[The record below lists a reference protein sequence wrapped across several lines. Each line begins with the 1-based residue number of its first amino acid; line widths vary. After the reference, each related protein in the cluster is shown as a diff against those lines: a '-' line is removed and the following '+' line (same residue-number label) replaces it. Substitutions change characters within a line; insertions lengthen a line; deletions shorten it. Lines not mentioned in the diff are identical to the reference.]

1 MNTKCKLSDNAVLI
15 ASRFSEQSREQ
26 QEEDGV
32 KKVERS
38 VHTAQHIR
46 SKAHWSEVSIPTLQR
61 PVSTQGSKFD
71 PAYSGT
77 NSAPSIE
84 HKQSLLDNVLT
95 QNFSQRETA
104 RESND
109 GRRKSDLQTMFQ
121 EYKLPEELGNIK
133 INKTGQQLGQRESVV
148 TAEGEVYYNP
158 VWNKR
163 SHIVHTFI
171 PGGKKSNSIKIPE
184 SVWIEQDDSELFG
197 SFCRT
202 TERKPQRNINH
213 SIDLEFYDINSDAEL
228 NSKINRR
235 RAKSLNDYEV
245 ELVTPKSSVDVGG
258 NKYDLPP
265 GNTAVLQEKEYRTPG
280 AMRSWQSAIFDK
292 RDREM
297 LEKDY
302 ITEREFERNYHLV
315 KKKDSLSEGE
325 RNWDEETDG
334 ENVRRNRFIT
344 KDVSVKHNE
353 GRIEYDHAVGCRHNF
368 RNGKQDFHANINTT
382 GKCRDDRNSEPVF
395 FGKTCTEENIIR
407 RSSYDKQNM
416 KNYPLSYQTFSKPI
430 TQDRTI
436 SNPLHNDNISNE
448 KDSRNPFDLPS
459 CLSQES
465 ERRTSYSSDS
475 SLLTKDSHEE
485 ESDVLTGIQSKEE
498 FKTNLKQLSRYVS
511 PSYKMTA
518 GAVTS
523 EMNKKVY
530 HLDEEEGEL
539 SEVKE
544 EEQEFKKLSMI
555 VNVISR
561 LREMYAVN
569 SFVKSSSNHSLKTPE
584 VSGNYGFENDEAN
597 KLLRDALESGR
608 ISEVK
613 NVVLNNLNID
623 INLRSQSGCSSLH
636 KTAENGDIEGLRFL
650 IEHHADLN
658 VGDRSGFPPVHHALQ
673 RYHYK
678 AAIFLMDRGTNL
690 MRYTSRRIEQFLKVK
705 ATAKQYLR
713 QNLKTTL

>member
-1 MNTKCKLSDNAVLI
+1 MNTKCKLSDNVLI
-15 ASRFSEQSREQ
+15 ASRFSEQQVEN
-26 QEEDGV
+26 GV

-38 VHTAQHIR
+38 VHTSHFIR

-71 PAYSGT
+71 SAYSGT

-95 QNFSQRETA
+95 QNFSQREI
-104 RESND
+104 RESNN
-109 GRRKSDLQTMFQ
+109 GRRESDLQRTVFQ

-133 INKTGQQLGQRESVV
+133 INKSGQHFD
-148 TAEGEVYYNP
+148 NP
-158 VWNKR
+158 DWNKF
-163 SHIVHTFI
+163 SDNVHTFI
-171 PGGKKSNSIKIPE
+171 PGGKKSSSAIKIPE
-184 SVWIEQDDSELFG
+184 SQLFG
-197 SFCRT
+197 SFCRS

-213 SIDLEFYDINSDAEL
+213 SIDLEFYDINSDSEL

-245 ELVTPKSSVDVGG
+245 ELVTPKSSMDVGD
-258 NKYDLPP
+258 NLKCDLPP

-280 AMRSWQSAIFDK
+280 TMRNWQSAIFDK

-302 ITEREFERNYHLV
+302 TTEREFESNYYLV
-315 KKKDSLSEGE
+315 KKKDSLSEG
-325 RNWDEETDG
+325 NWDEERDG
-334 ENVRRNRFIT
+334 ENVRKNRFIT
-344 KDVSVKHNE
+344 KYIPVKHNE
-353 GRIEYDHAVGCRHNF
+353 GRMEYDYAVGWRHNF
-368 RNGKQDFHANINTT
+368 RNGEQDFHANVNTT
-382 GKCRDDRNSEPVF
+382 GKCRDDRNSELI
-395 FGKTCTEENIIR
+395 FGKTCTEENITH
-407 RSSYDKQNM
+407 SGSYDKQNT

-436 SNPLHNDNISNE
+436 SNP
-448 KDSRNPFDLPS
+448 FDLPS

-465 ERRTSYSSDS
+465 ERRFERRTS
-475 SLLTKDSHEE
+475 KPQK
-485 ESDVLTGIQSKEE
+485 I
-498 FKTNLKQLSRYVS
+498 
-511 PSYKMTA
+511 MTA
-518 GAVTS
+518 GAVSS
-523 EMNKKVY
+523 EMNEKVY

-544 EEQEFKKLSMI
+544 EELEFKKLSQI

-569 SFVKSSSNHSLKTPE
+569 SFVKSSSDHSPKTPE
-584 VSGNYGFENDEAN
+584 VSGNYGLENDEGN

-608 ISEVK
+608 INEVK

-623 INLRSQSGCSSLH
+623 INLRSPQSGCSSLH
-636 KTAENGDIEGLRFL
+636 KTAENGDIAGLRFL

-690 MRYTSRRIEQFLKVK
+690 MRYTSKRIEQFLKVR